1 MSREF
6 LCLFS
11 HVGSLR
17 VHVPDYKAYERSDYW
32 TPEQKIACCLLYVIY
47 ILLSWGTHLASAW
60 GHLPL
65 PDLQQRFEIGFLAS
79 QHSSDNVGAVVHC
92 HSDSAAE
99 NSFILLASLEVDRFT
114 EDGMQKMLIL

>member
-1 MSREF
+1 MHAYVPWIPLLILTRE
-6 LCLFS
+6 LSQSARARLES
-11 HVGSLR
+11 IWKV
-17 VHVPDYKAYERSDYW
+17 ADYW
-32 TPEQKIACCLLYVIY
+32 TPEQRIACCLLYVIY

-99 NSFILLASLEVDRFT
+99 NSFILLA
-114 EDGMQKMLIL
+114 